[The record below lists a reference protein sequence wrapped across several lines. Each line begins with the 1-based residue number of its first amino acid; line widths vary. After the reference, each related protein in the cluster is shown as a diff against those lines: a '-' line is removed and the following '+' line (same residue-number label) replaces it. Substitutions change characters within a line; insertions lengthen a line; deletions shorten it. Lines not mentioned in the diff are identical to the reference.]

1 LALTQLWCKAV
12 TRSCTMK
19 STIMLIICLLA
30 GCSQNQR
37 HDDEAK
43 ADRHEKHDDV
53 EKSKSQ
59 NDEAKADHQAEIL
72 VRNDNGLQMK
82 LVWCPPGKFNM
93 GPKVVTTLTQGFWL
107 GRFEVT
113 QSEWKEVMQSE
124 PWKEKLVTKEGAD
137 FPATWVSW
145 NDATEFCCKLTG
157 QERQAGRLSND
168 WEYTLPTEAQWE
180 RACRAQTETIFS
192 FGDDEKELGD
202 YAWFRDN
209 ALMKSGEKYA
219 HRVGQKKANPWGIYD
234 VHGNVWEWCRD
245 IYAEKLPGGSNPE
258 VMPDENT
265 KEVRRINRGGG
276 WGGVADHCRSA
287 FRMSDLPDYKSGNLG
302 FRVAL
307 SAVES
312 FESVK

>member
-1 LALTQLWCKAV
+1 
-12 TRSCTMK
+12 MK

-37 HDDEAK
+37 HD
-43 ADRHEKHDDV
+43 
-53 EKSKSQ
+53 
-59 NDEAKADHQAEIL
+59 DEAKADHQAEIL